1 MAETTD
7 KKQGNSDAEEAGK
20 ATKAAKAAKPAKAP
34 KPVETDADEQ
44 VVVNLLEG
52 FTPEQVAALEKTK
65 EAVQQGRYSDITNEH
80 RKLLFVKWLLEHD
93 KIAS

>member
-1 MAETTD
+1 
-7 KKQGNSDAEEAGK
+7 
-20 ATKAAKAAKPAKAP
+20 
-34 KPVETDADEQ
+34 
-44 VVVNLLEG
+44 VVNLLEG